1 MTAAGPGESGESAT
15 IRRATTDDD
24 LAAIVAVANAAYPER
39 GTTVEEM
46 RWAEGQ
52 YPGGARF
59 LAELADGRPVG
70 TASVGRIYVHPPEYD
85 ALWSEITVLPDVRR
99 QGIGSGLLAAVSSV
113 GRERGKSSL
122 HIPASESRPEG
133 IAFLVHRGY
142 TESERTKAVR
152 LELRDLAP
160 PPIDPP
166 AGTSLTTLAERPDLV
181 PGVYAVALEALPDVP
196 GDDPMT
202 AGDLEEFRARD
213 VDRPSVPWD
222 GFFVALDEAGDVL
235 GYASILVASGRPDVG
250 FHDLTAV
257 RRSARGRGI
266 AGALKRATIGWA
278 IERGFICLE
287 ADNDEVNLP
296 MRAIN
301 LRLGYRPLPDN
312 VLMRG
317 STSRAIMEP

>member
-1 MTAAGPGESGESAT
+1 MSGT
-15 IRRATTDDD
+15 IRRATSDDD

-59 LAELADGRPVG
+59 LAELPDGRPVG

-99 QGIGSGLLAAVSSV
+99 QGIGRGLLAAVSSV

-142 TESERTKAVR
+142 TEFERTKAVR

-166 AGTSLTTLAERPDLV
+166 AGTSVTTLAERPDLV

-196 GDDPMT
+196 GDDRMT

-213 VDRPSVPWD
+213 VDRPGVPWD
-222 GFFVALDEAGDVL
+222 GFFVALGEAGDVL
-235 GYASILVASGRPDVG
+235 GYASILVAPGRPDVG

-278 IERGFICLE
+278 IERGFIGLE

>member
-1 MTAAGPGESGESAT
+1 
-15 IRRATTDDD
+15 
-24 LAAIVAVANAAYPER
+24 VAVSNAAYPER

-46 RWAEGQ
+46 RWAGKQ
-52 YPGGARF
+52 YPGGVRF
-59 LAELADGRPVG
+59 LAELPDGRPVG
-70 TASVGRIYVHPPEYD
+70 TASVGRIYVYPPEYD
-85 ALWSEITVLPDVRR
+85 ALWSEITVLPDDRR
-99 QGIGSGLLAAVSSV
+99 QGIGGELLAAVSSV
-113 GRERGKSSL
+113 GREQGKSSL

-133 IAFLVHRGY
+133 IDFLVHRGY
-142 TESERTKAVR
+142 TEFERTKAVR
-152 LELRDLAP
+152 LDLLDVTSPPLDAP
-160 PPIDPP
+160 TGVHI
-166 AGTSLTTLAERPDLV
+166 TTLAERPDLI
-181 PGVYAVALEALPDVP
+181 PAIHAVALEALPDIP
-196 GDDPMT
+196 GDEPMA

-213 VDRPSVPWD
+213 VDRPGLPWD
-222 GFFVALDEAGDVL
+222 GFFLALDEAGAVL
-235 GYASILVASGRPDVG
+235 GYASILIAPGRPDVG

-278 IERGFICLE
+278 IERGFVGLE

-317 STSRAIMEP
+317 PTSRAIMEP